1 MGHQGGSELVTPCSV
16 LNRWVR
22 EMLTHRQTNNH
33 MGGIFM
39 ERDFKMSP
47 KERMK
52 LTGVCNMSAF
62 IRKMCI
68 NSFIINLNF

>member
-1 MGHQGGSELVTPCSV
+1 
-16 LNRWVR
+16 
-22 EMLTHRQTNNH
+22 